1 VNAFGDVRDAAGR
14 VLAGARGPGGR
25 FAGETGTDA
34 APGAPPHVTPASPF
48 ANTTLAVVA
57 ASRPLD
63 RVALAQLARA
73 AAAALYRRI
82 TPCGTTFDGDV
93 IFALCPDDPPPP
105 ADAPADRLRLEVL
118 AVRALEEA
126 VERAV
131 RFAVGRTA
139 CPASPT
145 RPHPHEPPRAVLPR
159 RPRRRPGRGLRAR
172 ARARRAA
179 PRRAARVERADL
191 AGPVRPPRRA
201 RRALGRLVARAHG
214 ARRLRGV
221 DARRLPHGARRPG
234 GGRRGRRRAARGRAG
249 APAAGSDLRVAL
261 GCTARVGG
269 RTLRLPLGAWVAPAG
284 ALLAGEAVPL
294 AELPERF
301 PADGEAVVRTA
312 RRYFEST
319 SYQWGGLTPWGADC
333 SGMVQ
338 AVYALHGAAL
348 PRDAWQQAGAG
359 RDAGGDLAAH
369 APGDLLFFSD
379 RDDGRVTHVGL
390 AGRRGRDV
398 PRRPRPRRLG
408 GGRPRDDT
416 DDAYARRLRAQFVGA
431 RRVLG

>member
-1 VNAFGDVRDAAGR
+1 V
-14 VLAGARGPGGR
+14 
-25 FAGETGTDA
+25 
-34 APGAPPHVTPASPF
+34 PA
-48 ANTTLAVVA
+48 L
-57 ASRPLD
+57 
-63 RVALAQLARA
+63 
-73 AAAALYRRI
+73 
-82 TPCGTTFDGDV
+82 
-93 IFALCPDDPPPP
+93 
-105 ADAPADRLRLEVL
+105 
-118 AVRALEEA
+118 
-126 VERAV
+126 
-131 RFAVGRTA
+131 
-139 CPASPT
+139 
-145 RPHPHEPPRAVLPR
+145 
-159 RPRRRPGRGLRAR
+159 
-172 ARARRAA
+172 
-179 PRRAARVERADL
+179 
-191 AGPVRPPRRA
+191 
-201 RRALGRLVARAHG
+201 
-214 ARRLRGV
+214 
-221 DARRLPHGARRPG
+221 
-234 GGRRGRRRAARGRAG
+234 
-249 APAAGSDLRVAL
+249 PAAGSDLRVAL

-269 RTLRLPLGAWVAPAG
+269 RTLRLPLGAWVAPGG

-379 RDDGRVTHVGL
+379 RDDARVTHVGL
-390 AGRRGRDV
+390 AG
-398 PRRPRPRRLG
+398 G
-408 GGRPRDDT
+408 GGAMCHVALGRGGWAVDDLGDDT

>member
-1 VNAFGDVRDAAGR
+1 MSHPAPFSPAA
-14 VLAGARGPGGR
+14 P
-25 FAGETGTDA
+25 DA
-34 APGAPPHVTPASPF
+34 APDAGFALVRVPVAPLHAEPRVSSAQTSQALFGRPVVRVGRSGEWWRVRTAPDGYEGWTHGGYLTVLDDPGVAAAVAAAPPGAVPA
-48 ANTTLAVVA
+48 L
-57 ASRPLD
+57 
-63 RVALAQLARA
+63 
-73 AAAALYRRI
+73 
-82 TPCGTTFDGDV
+82 
-93 IFALCPDDPPPP
+93 
-105 ADAPADRLRLEVL
+105 
-118 AVRALEEA
+118 
-126 VERAV
+126 
-131 RFAVGRTA
+131 
-139 CPASPT
+139 
-145 RPHPHEPPRAVLPR
+145 
-159 RPRRRPGRGLRAR
+159 
-172 ARARRAA
+172 
-179 PRRAARVERADL
+179 
-191 AGPVRPPRRA
+191 
-201 RRALGRLVARAHG
+201 
-214 ARRLRGV
+214 
-221 DARRLPHGARRPG
+221 
-234 GGRRGRRRAARGRAG
+234 
-249 APAAGSDLRVAL
+249 PAAGSDLRVAL

-379 RDDGRVTHVGL
+379 RDDARVTHVGL
-390 AGRRGRDV
+390 AG
-398 PRRPRPRRLG
+398 G
-408 GGRPRDDT
+408 GGAMCHVALGRGGWAVDDLGDDT